1 MKEGKYGC
9 INLTGEVLVPFEY
22 ENALS
27 NTYDVIAVK
36 KDGKW
41 GILSSDNSLLIPME
55 YEGLLLP
62 SERNAQHYWVMKSD
76 SLYYHLDLSTMNLSD
91 AGYKVVYNFD
101 KELAYVVPK
110 DMAVEDNP
118 VNRAQMYAPN
128 TANAAIDA
136 LDMSKHTGAFVNIVN
151 TKNEVVFDLP
161 ISTMYMD
168 KIRTELEK
176 RNNKHLSA
184 TEKKNLLLEITREN
198 RSYDL
203 KSTLGE
209 EEWNY

>member
-1 MKEGKYGC
+1 MLIVSKQYGHSFVVGVAASSAAASALLSAF
-9 INLTGEVLVPFEY
+9 NLFIPFT
-22 ENALS
+22 S
-27 NTYDVIAVK
+27 K
-36 KDGKW
+36 
-41 GILSSDNSLLIPME
+41 
-55 YEGLLLP
+55 
-62 SERNAQHYWVMKSD
+62 
-76 SLYYHLDLSTMNLSD
+76 
-91 AGYKVVYNFD
+91 
-101 KELAYVVPK
+101 
-110 DMAVEDNP
+110 
-118 VNRAQMYAPN
+118 N
-128 TANAAIDA
+128 TAKATIDA

-161 ISTMYMD
+161 VSTMYMD

-176 RNNKHLSA
+176 RSGNHLSS